1 MKYII
6 IIIFFICLLGNMQ
19 AHIRSGEKKVNL
31 NNYKDAI
38 VVYATFVDLLRTEY
52 IKNENNLVSND
63 KNFFQ
68 IRKMISRLL
77 DESKHNLNPSLIE
90 PYAASLGSV
99 QFVNDYKALFVFL
112 FDFKHL
118 LTACPDEVTYYIDAS
133 GRITYLEARGIFK
146 EDDKQVF
153 DRDLLKRFS
162 ITRKKFKSQYNRN
175 L

>member
-1 MKYII
+1 MKHLIFII
-6 IIIFFICLLGNMQ
+6 PLFSFIQ
-19 AHIRSGEKKVNL
+19 FVRADIRPEETKVEL
-31 NNYKDAI
+31 KNYKDAI

-52 IKNENNLVSND
+52 IRNENSLVSND

-162 ITRKKFKSQYNRN
+162 ITRKKFKYQYNRN